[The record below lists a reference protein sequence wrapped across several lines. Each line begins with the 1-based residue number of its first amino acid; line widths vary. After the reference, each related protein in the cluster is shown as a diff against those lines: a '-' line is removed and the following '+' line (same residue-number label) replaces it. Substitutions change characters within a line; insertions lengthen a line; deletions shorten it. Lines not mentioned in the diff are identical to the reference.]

1 MIQGIYVHIPFCHQ
15 ICSYCDFNKFY
26 FHNQPV
32 DAYLERL
39 DQEMERWS
47 RKTDLSEVHTVFL
60 GGGTPTSLSLR
71 QLSKLFDSLD
81 KHFPMHQITEFSSEA
96 NPDELTYDKMELMA
110 ARGVNR
116 FSIGVQTFDAGLLK
130 VLGRTHT
137 EQHVERV
144 IQHANDLKF
153 PSISMDLMYGLPN
166 QSMDQW
172 QEALQRAFQ
181 MSITHISAYSLL
193 VEPKT
198 IFYNLMSKGK
208 LPLPTQDLEREMYD
222 YLLNATKQH
231 GFEQYEISNFAKNG
245 LYSEHNSIYWRNEEY
260 LGLGAG
266 AHGYVDGIRY
276 SNHGPLKKYMTAIE
290 EGQLPIIHQTFVT
303 EKEAME
309 EELFLGLRMNK
320 GVSFDE
326 FTRKFNRDLREIY
339 QPQLTKQ
346 LALGNL
352 EEHDGRL
359 RLTYQGRFIGN
370 DVFSE
375 FLL

>member
-32 DAYLERL
+32 DAYLDRL
-39 DQEMERWS
+39 DQEMAMWS

-71 QLSKLFDSLD
+71 QLSKLFDSLE
-81 KHFPMHQITEFSSEA
+81 KHFPMHQVTEFTSEA

-110 ARGVNR
+110 SRGANR
-116 FSIGVQTFDAGLLK
+116 FSIGVQTFDARLLK

-166 QSMDQW
+166 QTMDQW
-172 QEALQRAFQ
+172 TDALHRAFE
-181 MSITHISAYSLL
+181 MPITHISAYSLL

-198 IFYNLMSKGK
+198 IFYNLLSKGK
-208 LPLPTQDLEREMYD
+208 LPLPTQELERDMYD
-222 YLLNATKQH
+222 YLLTQTKKQ
-231 GFEQYEISNFAKNG
+231 GFEQYEISNFAKNK

-276 SNHGPLKKYMTAIE
+276 SNHGPLKKYMGSLE
-290 EGQLPIIHQTFVT
+290 EQTLPILHQTLVT
-303 EKEAME
+303 SKEAME

-320 GVSFDE
+320 GVSFTD
-326 FTRKFNRDLREIY
+326 FARKYGSDLRDVY
-339 QPQLTKQ
+339 ATQLDKQ
-346 LALGNL
+346 IGLGNL
-352 EEHDGRL
+352 VVEDGRL
-359 RLTYQGRFIGN
+359 QLTYQGRFIGN
-370 DVFSE
+370 DIFSE